1 MQSKMSLWNNAL
13 FKNLSRNIMFLT
25 VINMICT
32 FILIPFSYFMMD
44 VEGTNNISK
53 YIIGSA
59 STSSLYFFGTMMY
72 AILCG
77 LFITY
82 FFKSK
87 HASDFIHSLPIK
99 RQEILSTIYG
109 TYFIHAL
116 LNLVI
121 NGVITLIFGIKFTGI
136 NIEKMLI
143 WIALSLLLH
152 LFIFSLTI
160 LLGLLINNYL
170 SHIISVI
177 AILIS
182 PIIMGTLI
190 YTTHMRM
197 FKGLSSYPEQ
207 FLNEITIPVKFMDF
221 VVKDDYNF
229 TYLCIIF
236 LISVVM
242 IAASYVIYNKRRNE
256 RINEAY
262 ANNTIHLV
270 IYFITILIVTLLGGL
285 IFSTLFNE
293 MLIIAIII
301 YFISFTI
308 SYMLMEMSAQK
319 SVRITFNKK
328 LYSASLLVVGFALL
342 SVYAAGLYREQ
353 YIPDERKV
361 KNVAATF
368 EGETGQYAMTSLL
381 NDTKV
386 SDPVFINNV
395 IRSHSKLVA
404 AQKAQYNNDYEVYNV
419 HLKYTLNDG
428 RIIDRNYDVYKKDYE
443 HYIKSMNTEENKS
456 ILTKAL
462 DLSNRVNDT
471 ISIQHEISEGSYTGE
486 GLNKKQKERL
496 VKVLEASIK
505 NKAFSSKLEA
515 GRSKYAVTFEYEN
528 FNGTVYESGSYD
540 VPISLYDKEVIAFL
554 KQENFIDK
562 YSDLLPEG
570 KVYEL
575 PKSTDLS
582 FASSVDSIKDIEGAK
597 KVERKSFKAIV
608 DENKID
614 EEGNHLYLIDNAER
628 TFIFVK

>member
-25 VINMICT
+25 VINVICT
-32 FILIPFSYFMMD
+32 FILVPFSYFMMD

-59 STSSLYFFGTMMY
+59 SSSTLYFFGTMMY

-82 FFKSK
+82 FFKSQ

-99 RQEILSTIYG
+99 RQEILSTIYS
-109 TYFIHAL
+109 TYVFHTL
-116 LNLVI
+116 LNLII
-121 NGVITLIFGIKFTGI
+121 NGIITLIFGIKFTGI

-182 PIIMGTLI
+182 PVIMGTLI
-190 YTTHMRM
+190 YTTHMTI
-197 FKGLSSYPEQ
+197 FKGLSSYPSQ
-207 FLNEITIPVKFMDF
+207 FLNEITIPVKFMEF
-221 VVKDDYNF
+221 VMSDEYNF

-236 LISVVM
+236 LITVIM
-242 IAASYVIYNKRRNE
+242 IVASYIIYNKRRNE

-285 IFSTLFNE
+285 IFSTLFNG
-293 MLIIAIII
+293 LIILVLII

-308 SYMLMEMSAQK
+308 SYMLMEMTAQK

-328 LYSASLLVVGFALL
+328 LYSASLLVVGLALL
-342 SVYAAGLYREQ
+342 LVYATGLYREQ
-353 YIPDERKV
+353 YIPHEDNV
-361 KNVAATF
+361 KNVSATF
-368 EGETGQYAMTSLL
+368 EDATNQYATTSLL

-386 SDPVFINNV
+386 SDPLFINNV
-395 IRSHSKLVA
+395 IKAHEKLC
-404 AQKAQYNNDYEVYNV
+404 KAKNANYNNNQEVHNV

-428 RIIDRNYDVYKKDYE
+428 RVIDRNYDVYKKDYNQ
-443 HYIKSMNTEENKS
+443 YIKSMNTKENKD
-456 ILTKAL
+456 ILMKAL
-462 DLSNRVNDT
+462 DLSSHVNDT
-471 ISIQHEISEGSYTGE
+471 ITINHEISGGSYTGE
-486 GLNKKQKERL
+486 GLNKKQKEKL
-496 VKVLEASIK
+496 VKVLEKSIK
-505 NKAFSSKLEA
+505 NNAFNSKLEL
-515 GRSKYAVTFEYEN
+515 GRSKYTVTFDYEHR
-528 FNGTVYESGSYD
+528 NGNVYEAGSYD
-540 VPISLYDKEVIAFL
+540 VPISLYDKDVIAFL
-554 KQENFIDK
+554 KQEEFIEK
-562 YSDLLPEG
+562 YSDMLPEG

-575 PKSTDLS
+575 SKSTDLS
-582 FASSVDSIKDIEGAK
+582 FASSVDSIKDIKGAK

-614 EEGNHLYLIDNAER
+614 EEGNHLYFIDNAER